1 MKGRKYLILI
11 IGFLIVLCLVPEIA
25 YADTLDDL
33 NNEIEDNLGEIDF
46 SDIDGVYGETN
57 GGIAQKI
64 LSVINGEFDS
74 AETFLGFLAAL
85 LGDSV
90 RALLPKLVV
99 IFAVIAILGLIRRG
113 SDSIISE
120 STNEVV
126 NFVGVTA
133 VLITVLALVAS
144 AFKQIYDM
152 LSKISVLTEASMP
165 ILLTLL
171 IANGGNVASS
181 VCQPSMVMFST
192 VVIKVIQTV
201 VIPLCIFAMVFAIV
215 GNISSNIKVNK
226 MSDFLSG
233 SSNWLLGCLFMVY
246 SAFTSVQGI
255 AAASIDGVS
264 YRAAKF
270 ATKSYIPILGGY
282 LADGFD
288 IVVASTSLIKN
299 AFGVVAMAVLLMII
313 AEPLISVIS
322 VNLGLQCIA
331 ALSEP
336 IADGRYVKLLN
347 GLSKTLTFMSVLVI
361 AVAFMFCILMLV
373 AINCANGV

>member
-1 MKGRKYLILI
+1 MKRKI
-11 IGFLIVLCLVPEIA
+11 IIMLLIVLFLTSTPQFA
-25 YADTLDDL
+25 FADTLDDL
-33 NNEIEDNLGEIDF
+33 QNEIEDNLDEIDF
-46 SDIDGVYGETN
+46 SGVDEIADKHI
-57 GGIAQKI
+57 GGIAEKV
-64 LSVINGEFDS
+64 LSIINGEFDS
-74 AETFLGFLAAL
+74 AETFFNFMVL
-85 LGDSV
+85 LLNDGLKSV
-90 RALLPKLVV
+90 LPKLAIIFAIVV
-99 IFAVIAILGLIRRG
+99 IMGLIRRNAG
-113 SDSIISE
+113 SMISD

-133 VLITVLALVAS
+133 VLITVLALVVS
-144 AFKQIYDM
+144 SYKQIYEL
-152 LSKISVLTEASMP
+152 LSEVSALAEVSMP

-171 IANGGNVASS
+171 IANGGNVASA

-192 VVIKVIQTV
+192 VVIKTIQNV
-201 VIPLCIFAMVFAIV
+201 VLPLSVFAMVFAVV
-215 GNISSNIKVNK
+215 GNISSNIKVGK
-226 MSDFLSG
+226 MSSFLSN

-255 AAASIDGVS
+255 TAASIDGVS

-299 AFGVVAMAVLLMII
+299 AFGVVALLVLVFML
-313 AEPLISVIS
+313 AEPLMSVVC
-322 VNLGLQCIA
+322 VNLGLQCVA
-331 ALSEP
+331 ALCEP
-336 IADGRYVKLLN
+336 IADERYVKILN
-347 GLSKTLTFMSVLVI
+347 GISKTLTFLSVLVL